1 MSKMND
7 MGDYLMSQSIKMYCK
22 RGLRAQPTSQI
33 GDGTEAEVRP
43 RVRYVQYCKMWVQ
56 SMSQISKLFCTIRCR
71 FSP

>member
-1 MSKMND
+1 
-7 MGDYLMSQSIKMYCK
+7 MYCK
-22 RGLRAQPTSQI
+22 RGGAQPTIQI